1 MSSNVSDLFGPAS
14 DRNAF
19 HFAKIFVF
27 HVISLQYRLLLTRH
41 LVHLS
46 CLSVFDQNSETNYA
60 VRKTSNVIKALMRR
74 MNVTAFP
81 VEAAPKRTFPQERTP
96 AAAALSPTAFHPSYQ
111 PQSDPAH
118 SPASVGSVVE
128 PTMIAGQFAPD
139 LDVDAIMQN
148 FMNEQ
153 QMNEAANVQCPS
165 YGPNPGFIDN
175 GSSYA
180 ELNMADG
187 NFFEDALFGFNSSA
201 FDWFDPMMLQGFDT
215 GNPNQMPHS

>member
-1 MSSNVSDLFGPAS
+1 VSPNVSDLIFPTS
-14 DRNAF
+14 DANVF
-19 HFAKIFVF
+19 HSANIFVF
-27 HVISLQYRLLLTRH
+27 HVIPSKDRLLLTYH
-41 LVHLS
+41 LIHLS

-81 VEAAPKRTFPQERTP
+81 VEAAPKRTIPQERTP
-96 AAAALSPTAFHPSYQ
+96 AAALSPTAFHLSYQ

-153 QMNEAANVQCPS
+153 QMNEAANVQYPS
-165 YGPNPGFIDN
+165 YGPNPGFMDN

-180 ELNMADG
+180 GLNMADG